1 MSNRRMKDKNRR
13 ARLSLQNRDL
23 VRNQLNLVI
32 DNMGI
37 KKEEA
42 DVTEEEDPLK
52 FFSQQQRKKEKEE
65 EAKKY
70 LQKIDE
76 EDDPLKFFEN
86 KEAEEGE
93 KEQDPLKFLKNEE
106 NPDDPKV
113 LGNLALHDEKKLAEA
128 IKNNDIPEEIV
139 INKESKESANPHDK
153 QKKMEKRL
161 NTAMRFSQRKDVVRK
176 LNDKLLDR
184 LKNTK
189 NVGNT
194 EAALKATD
202 NNSKTDNTILGAENQ
217 IDPTKNNQPVKQTKE
232 VDLKSF
238 MEKKPK

>member
-1 MSNRRMKDKNRR
+1 MKDKNRR

-37 KKEEA
+37 KKEED
-42 DVTEEEDPLK
+42 DVTQEEDPLK

-106 NPDDPKV
+106 NPGDPKV

-161 NTAMRFSQRKDVVRK
+161 NTAMRFSQRKDAVRK

>member
-1 MSNRRMKDKNRR
+1 MKDKNRR

-42 DVTEEEDPLK
+42 DVTQEEDPLK

-161 NTAMRFSQRKDVVRK
+161 NTAMRFSQRKDAVRK

-189 NVGNT
+189 SVGNT